1 MEESKMKMNGI
12 LLVAALAGAMT
23 TSVFADLL
31 MTNGSIAQGSG
42 RTVSGGNIAGGW
54 TVFQPFTITD
64 GAGWNVDTIGV
75 DGWLVQDPMGLHM
88 TGVLMPD
95 DGAGNPDEANPIAH
109 EVFNMTNTNAY
120 ASVWVDVTFDLYLA
134 AGRYWMMWEDTG
146 DPNYWAAIYPGTQG
160 ENSFSR
166 NDAGN
171 VYPADP
177 TALRIY
183 GTIPGPGALAL
194 LALAG
199 LASRRRR

>member
-1 MEESKMKMNGI
+1 MKVNGI

-31 MTNGSIAQGSG
+31 LNNGSLPVGSG
-42 RTVSGGNIAGGW
+42 RTVSGSGIAGGW

-64 GAGWNVDTIGV
+64 SAGWNVETIGT
-75 DGWLVQDPMGLHM
+75 DGWLIQDPLGLHM

-95 DGAGNPDEANPIAH
+95 DGAGNPDEGNPLAH
-109 EVFNMTNTNAY
+109 EVFNMTNGNANQS
-120 ASVWVDVTFDLYLA
+120 AWVDVAFDMHLS
-134 AGRYWMMWEDTG
+134 AGRYWLMLEDTG
-146 DPNYWAAIYPGTQG
+146 DANYWAAIYSAPNG

-177 TALRIY
+177 VALRIY